1 MSTTDVST
9 TFKARLLDR
18 REVAEQ
24 TMVFLFEKPPGWTF
38 KPGQFVDL
46 TVLNPPETDAEGNTR
61 GFSVASAPEEDDLM
75 FTTRMRDT
83 ACKRALRSMRI
94 GTEVKIEGPFGN
106 LTLHNNVKR
115 PAILLAGGIGIT
127 PFRSMV
133 VHAAKTKLPHKMVL
147 FYSNRRPEDAAF
159 LTELKTL
166 ERENPNYR
174 FVPTMTNMEGSQL
187 PWEGERSLINYELI
201 AKYLKPLASPAFY
214 EAGPIYYIAGPPQ
227 MVVGIRSVLTNSG
240 VDDDDIRTE
249 EFAGY

>member
-1 MSTTDVST
+1 MSAIETSI

-24 TMVFLFEKPPGWTF
+24 TMSFFFEKPPDWTF
-38 KPGQFVDL
+38 KPGQFADL

-61 GFSVASAPEEDDLM
+61 GFSLASAPEEGHLM
-75 FTTRMRDT
+75 FATRMRDT
-83 ACKRALRSMRI
+83 ACKRVLRSMPVGR
-94 GTEVKIEGPFGN
+94 EVKIEGPFGN

-115 PAILLAGGIGIT
+115 PPILLAGGIGIT

-133 VHAAKTKLPHKMVL
+133 VHATKAKLQHKIVL

-159 LTELKTL
+159 LDELKAL
-166 ERENPNYR
+166 ERENSNFR
-174 FVPTMTNMEGSQL
+174 FVPTMTNMDNSSLSWG
-187 PWEGERSLINYELI
+187 GERSMINYDLI
-201 AKYLKPLASPAFY
+201 AKHLKPLASPTFY

-227 MVVGIRSVLTNSG
+227 MVVGVRSVLTNSG
-240 VDDDDIRTE
+240 VDGDDIRTE